1 MLKLK
6 VYSNYMFISFLIIS
20 VLCIGLGLF
29 SIIYYSSEF
38 KIAKFILLVLSNLVG
53 IPLLIYSGYLNQTL
67 YIKDDCLTLKNI
79 YKTMVVIKKDEIL
92 KIDIQEL
99 PTYYSWIK
107 TIYKKYICIY
117 SKTDNEKF
125 TRGSTN
131 KSGNKRIQLFHS
143 DIKYKILFDFFDKK
157 TK

>member
-6 VYSNYMFISFLIIS
+6 VYSNYMFTLFLIIS

-29 SIIYYSSEF
+29 SMIYYSSEF
-38 KIAKFILLVLSNLVG
+38 KMAKFILLVLSNLVG
-53 IPLLIYSGYLNQTL
+53 IPLLIYSGYLKQTL
-67 YIKDDCLTLKNI
+67 YIKGDCLILKNI
-79 YKTMVVIKKDEIL
+79 YKTMVVIKKDEII

-99 PTYYSWIK
+99 PTYYSWVK
-107 TIYKKYICIY
+107 NIYKKYICIY
-117 SKTDNEKF
+117 SKTDNDKF